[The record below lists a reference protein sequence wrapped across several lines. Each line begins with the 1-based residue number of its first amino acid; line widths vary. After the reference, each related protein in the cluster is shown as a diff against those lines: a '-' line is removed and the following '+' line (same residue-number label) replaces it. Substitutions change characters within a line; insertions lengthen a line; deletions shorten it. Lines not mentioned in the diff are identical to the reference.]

1 MKINFIISATA
12 LFVVSIITI
21 PQLVNAQ
28 RIVSHTK
35 GVRGLSTISD
45 HEQTKKEMMDKIM
58 NTIANMH
65 PVEDGVDAVDD
76 RMLVVTKEKVDHIM
90 ESIENVK
97 EVVNKHGRHL
107 ETSDDTDDLIALLIL
122 VLVLIVLIFFQTE
135 FCNQPGP
142 FIDRCDAIFVS
153 IFVLIDIIED
163 TISVGSNMHGD
174 ITDRRVLISKDKVME
189 SKKVKDTLD
198 SLDTDTDMNMFKA
211 VMANANINSNEYGRH
226 LQQLDLDEI
235 LFFIASGSALFL
247 TVVDSLSSIICL
259 TYAIILSTTLLR
271 SLPVPLKSL
280 LITLLERK
288 CLADVE

>member
-1 MKINFIISATA
+1 MKINFITSATA

-35 GVRGLSTISD
+35 GVRGLSTNS
-45 HEQTKKEMMDKIM
+45 EEMLDKIM
-58 NTIANMH
+58 NTIANIH
-65 PVEDGVDAVDD
+65 PEDGVDAVDD
-76 RMLVVTKEKVDHIM
+76 RMLVVAKEKVDHIM
-90 ESIENVK
+90 ESIDNVK